1 MKIRLKISA
10 IISALIVFC
19 SAFLTACAA
28 PQPLYTAAAPK
39 DVISSVPEDIDGNND
54 VLCDEPV
61 DETNDKPFDPTVN
74 DGALPDASVGFPD
87 NSNDN
92 AERPPENDLPQD
104 GATQPPQND
113 AVATQTVTVT
123 YLATEGGNI
132 IGEKIQQVPVGGYTE
147 QVIAQVN
154 IYLKRYWWKFVKWS
168 DGVTTPERSD
178 KAEKSFTVTAIFEK
192 DGETDGDLRFRL
204 LSDGSGYEV
213 IAENED
219 LTEAVIPAYYKDL
232 PVKEV
237 FEHAFSDCDSLE
249 YLYIPDTVVKIGSHA
264 FYGTRCL
271 KKAEGMV
278 NVKEIGDMAFT
289 HCKALENVTGLQ
301 KLESI
306 GSAVFVGCNNLEY
319 IVFPETLKS
328 ARRFLQGTNGNDK
341 TIMFIR
347 KTATEMAKMQYD
359 WCVNNSGVRKCY
371 YIGTEGKPSDE
382 YTFKEKDELYDFF
395 LNYDKTGYRI
405 RLKDKG
411 VTEALIPSS
420 YNGLPVTE
428 IYDNGFSNSNVV
440 TVYIPRSIK
449 KIGSRAFYK
458 CKNLVRVIGMEE
470 VEEIYPSAFAYCEKL
485 NGIILPDTLEKI
497 GTYLFRNNTHTVYTR
512 KPVEQLYALNQNW
525 DQERAADAETVYI
538 GDGMPDERFELI
550 YYKIDKAT
558 PTYRSPVAVAALNK
572 NITYAEISNRYFEF
586 LVVAIRPRGFAECK
600 NLEKVTMYTKNYY
613 ISVDEE
619 AFMDCVNLKT
629 FVGSNYISKIGAHA
643 FKNCPNLKLI
653 LEPNVV
659 IYN

>member
-19 SAFLTACAA
+19 SAFLTACAV
-28 PQPLYTAAAPK
+28 PQPLYTASAPK
-39 DVISSVPEDIDGNND
+39 DVISSVPEDIDND
-54 VLCDEPV
+54 VCDEPV
-61 DETNDKPFDPTVN
+61 GETNDKPFDPTVN

-92 AERPPENDLPQD
+92 AGRPPENGLPQD
-104 GATQPPQND
+104 GATQPPQNNSD
-113 AVATQTVTVT
+113 ETQTVTVT
-123 YLATEGGNI
+123 YRVDGGGRI
-132 IGEKIQQVPVGGYTE
+132 TGKSIQQVPVGGYTE
-147 QVIAQVN
+147 KVRAAA
-154 IYLKRYWWKFVKWS
+154 LSSKWWEFVKWS
-168 DGVTTPERSD
+168 DGVTAPERSD
-178 KAEKSFTVTAIFEK
+178 KAEKSFTVTAIFEQK
-192 DGETDGDLRFRL
+192 GEAEGDYRFKL
-204 LSDGSGYEV
+204 LPDGSGYAL
-213 IAENED
+213 IAENEQ
-219 LTEAVIPAYYKDL
+219 LTEAVIPANYKGL

-264 FYGTRCL
+264 FYGTRSL

-278 NVKEIGDMAFT
+278 NVKEIGDMAFMR
-289 HCKALENVTGLQ
+289 CKALENVTGLQ

-306 GSAVFVGCNNLEY
+306 GLAVFVGCDNLEY

-328 ARRFLQGTNGNDK
+328 AGRFLQGTNGNDK

-470 VEEIYPSAFAYCEKL
+470 VEEIYPRAFMDCEKL

-497 GTYLFRNNTHTVYTR
+497 APDLFRNNTHTVYTR

-550 YYKIDKAT
+550 YHKIDNSFN
-558 PTYRSPVAVAALNK
+558 RNCVAVAALNK

-629 FVGSNYISKIGAHA
+629 FVGSNYISKIGACA

-653 LEPNVV
+653 LDPNVV

>member
-19 SAFLTACAA
+19 SAFLTACTV
-28 PQPLYTAAAPK
+28 PQPAYTAPAPK
-39 DVISSVPEDIDGNND
+39 DVISSVPEDVDGNND
-54 VLCDEPV
+54 VLCDEP
-61 DETNDKPFDPTVN
+61 DGETNDKPFDPTVN
-74 DGALPDASVGFPD
+74 DGAIPDASVGLPD
-87 NSNDN
+87 NTNDN
-92 AERPPENDLPQD
+92 AERPPEIDLPQA
-104 GATQPPQND
+104 GATQPPQNNSD
-113 AVATQTVTVT
+113 ETQTVTVT
-123 YLATEGGNI
+123 YRVDGGGRI
-132 IGEKIQQVPVGGYTE
+132 TGKSIQQVPVGGYTE
-147 QVIAQVN
+147 KVRAAA
-154 IYLKRYWWKFVKWS
+154 LSSKWWEFVKWS
-168 DGVTTPERSD
+168 DGVTAPERSD
-178 KAEKSFTVTAIFEK
+178 KAEKSFTVTAIFEQK
-192 DGETDGDLRFRL
+192 GEAEGDYRFKL
-204 LSDGSGYEV
+204 LPDGSGYAL
-213 IAENED
+213 IAENEQ
-219 LTEAVIPAYYKDL
+219 LTEAVIPANYKGL

-264 FYGTRCL
+264 FYGTRSL

-278 NVKEIGDMAFT
+278 NVKEIGDMAFMR
-289 HCKALENVTGLQ
+289 CKALENVTGLQ

-306 GSAVFVGCNNLEY
+306 GSAVFISCDNLEY

-328 ARRFLQGTNGNDK
+328 AGRFLQGTNGNDK

-347 KTATEMAKMQYD
+347 KTAAEMAKMQYD
-359 WCVNNSGVRKCY
+359 WCVNNTDVRKSF

-382 YTFKEKDELYDFF
+382 YTFKEKDELYDFY

-405 RLKDKG
+405 RLKDKS

-497 GTYLFRNNTHTVYTR
+497 GSDLFRHNTHTVYTR
-512 KPVEQLYALNQNW
+512 KPVEQLYALNPYW
-525 DQERAADAETVYI
+525 DQGRAADAETVFI

-550 YYKIDKAT
+550 YYKLDKAT

-572 NITYAEISNRYFEF
+572 NITYAETFNRYFEF

-629 FVGSNYISKIGAHA
+629 FVGSNYISKIGARA

-653 LEPNVV
+653 LDPNVV